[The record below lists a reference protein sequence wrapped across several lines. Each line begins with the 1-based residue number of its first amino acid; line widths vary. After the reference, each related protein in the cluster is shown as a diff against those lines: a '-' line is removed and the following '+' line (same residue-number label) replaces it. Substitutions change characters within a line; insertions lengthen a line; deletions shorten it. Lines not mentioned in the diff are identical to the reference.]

1 MSYGEIQFQRQEAS
15 RLIGEYYRAVSL
27 FLNGGYFPRPDT
39 FALDLESK
47 HGRYLLARA
56 NKQYSGCLEKTKDG
70 NIKIRCEYCG
80 KVYRINEIDQHQREC
95 PLHD

>member
-56 NKQYSGCLEKTKDG
+56 NQQYHNKLEKTQDG
-70 NIKIRCEYCG
+70 FIKIRCEYCA
-80 KVYRINEIDQHQREC
+80 KTYRIQDIDQHQRDC
-95 PLHD
+95 ASHD